1 VPLPVPAQRFRAYKL
16 SKRYDQDISA
26 VCAAFALQLDQ
37 GIVRGVRMAFGGLA
51 ATPRRAQQAEHA
63 LEGRPWNDATVARAM
78 AALKDDFEPL
88 SDMRASSAYRTTA
101 AQNLLYRY
109 FLETREDTPLAPRQ
123 TSVFASAGT
132 G

>member
-1 VPLPVPAQRFRAYKL
+1 
-16 SKRYDQDISA
+16 
-26 VCAAFALQLDQ
+26 
-37 GIVRGVRMAFGGLA
+37 MA
-51 ATPRRAQQAEHA
+51 ATPRRAPLAERA
-63 LEGRPWNDATVARAM
+63 LEGRPWTDAAVADAM
-78 AALKDDFEPL
+78 AALKNDFEPL

-109 FLETREDTPLAPRQ
+109 FLETREEAPLAPSQ